1 MTGRLEGKIA
11 IVTGCGSIGPGWG
24 NGKAISVL
32 FARQGAKVFGIDRNP
47 VAAQETRA
55 IIHAEG
61 GICEV
66 HTADVAR
73 AAEVEAM
80 AKACLD
86 AFGRIDVLVN
96 NVGIVSIGGPVEL
109 DEAEWDR
116 VHDINLKSA
125 FLTCKHVLPVM
136 QRQGSG
142 AIVNI
147 GSIAGHRW
155 TGVPYLT
162 YYSTKGALIAFTRA
176 VAMQYAAQGI
186 RANLVSPGLMN
197 TPMVHA
203 GLTAAYGKEGDH
215 EELVRVRDAQCPMG
229 RMGDAWDVAEAC
241 AFLASDAARY
251 ITAHDLVVDGGITAK
266 YA

>member
-1 MTGRLEGKIA
+1 MTGRLRDRVA

-32 FARQGAKVFGIDRNP
+32 FARQGARVFGVDRNL

-61 GICEV
+61 GVCEV
-66 HTADVAR
+66 GVADVSQ
-73 AAEVEAM
+73 AAAVEAM
-80 AKACLD
+80 VRRCLEL
-86 AFGRIDVLVN
+86 FGGVDVLVN
-96 NVGIVSIGGPVEL
+96 NVGIVSLGGPVEL

-116 VHDINLKSA
+116 VHAVNLKSA
-125 FLTCKHVLPVM
+125 FLTCKHVLPAMV
-136 QRQGSG
+136 RQGGG

-147 GSIAGHRW
+147 GSIAAHRW
-155 TGVPYLT
+155 TGVSYIT
-162 YYSTKGALIAFTRA
+162 YYSTKGALVAFTRA
-176 VAMQYAAQGI
+176 IALEYAAKGI
-186 RANLVSPGLMN
+186 RANLVSPGLMD

-203 GLTAAYGKEGDH
+203 GLTAAYGTEGDH
-215 EELVRVRDAQCPMG
+215 AELVRVRAAQCPMG

-241 AFLASDAARY
+241 LFLASDAARY
-251 ITAHDLVVDGGITAK
+251 VTAHDLVVDGGITAK

>member
-1 MTGRLEGKIA
+1 MTGRLEDRVA

-32 FARQGAKVFGIDRNP
+32 FAREGARVLGVDRNP

-55 IIHAEG
+55 IIHSEG

-66 HTADVAR
+66 HAADVSK
-73 AAEVEAM
+73 AAEVEALVRH
-80 AKACLD
+80 CLEL
-86 AFGRIDVLVN
+86 FGRVDVLVN
-96 NVGIVSIGGPVEL
+96 NVGIVSLGGPVEL

-116 VHDINLKSA
+116 VHAVNLKSA

-136 QRQGSG
+136 QRQGRG

-147 GSIAGHRW
+147 GSIAAHRW
-155 TGVPYLT
+155 TGVPYIT
-162 YYSTKGALIAFTRA
+162 YYSTKGALVAFTRA
-176 VAMQYAAQGI
+176 VALQYAAQGI

-215 EELVRVRDAQCPMG
+215 AELVRVRDAQCPMG

-241 AFLASDAARY
+241 LYLASDAARY
-251 ITAHDLVVDGGITAK
+251 VTAHDLVVDGGITAK